1 MIFCMNYLLLIQ
13 VRGHLFNY
21 LFTECKSADILCV
34 YVCVRA
40 FFNNKPLLN
49 FGIGLIIYIGDEC
62 VREGGRCALK

>member
-1 MIFCMNYLLLIQ
+1 
-13 VRGHLFNY
+13 V
-21 LFTECKSADILCV
+21 CV